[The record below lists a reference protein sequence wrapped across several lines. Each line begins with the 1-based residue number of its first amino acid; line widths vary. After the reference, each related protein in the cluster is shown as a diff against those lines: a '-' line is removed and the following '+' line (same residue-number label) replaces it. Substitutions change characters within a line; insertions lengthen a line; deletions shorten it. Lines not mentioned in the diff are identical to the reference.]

1 MLQAQTLTES
11 RIKDNES
18 MSQETDSITLTAK
31 EEEEDTEEEDKEFEL
46 GGYKRMKLKGES
58 ESDKDLIIYSLNE
71 SLQIH
76 KEIVERIQ
84 NEKDDIE
91 DQFEQEKSAV
101 KKECIEIE
109 EERDD
114 GNKQLNKLEAVYN
127 LLLKQVETKKLEYR
141 RMETRFYSHVKSLN
155 STENE
160 EEESVYPII
169 QQMISQIN
177 NLCSL
182 LEEYMKQDITI
193 DLLCLAW
200 PQHTVTLDII
210 KTHFSNDNQLRDTS
224 IISLLTERFIMDI
237 IMHHIL
243 QTSIHPG
250 VSLNRSFETIHDW
263 IDKRNTSWASRL
275 KQQITNFIVSQ
286 SNEQSTEIESKKQH
300 IISLLSSGLSHM
312 YEYDT
317 DILGDPFTTQITEII
332 QLAMQL
338 NLAIKL
344 QQQDTLEILSL
355 QQGSKFNENIMN
367 SVNQGT
373 ELILVITP
381 PFVADGTRPFIIPA
395 KVYCA

>member
-1 MLQAQTLTES
+1 MLQIQTLTES
-11 RIKDNES
+11 RVKDNES
-18 MSQETDSITLTAK
+18 MSQETDSITLTAR
-31 EEEEDTEEEDKEFEL
+31 EEEEEEEEEEELEL

-91 DQFEQEKSAV
+91 DQFEQEKSCV

-109 EERDD
+109 EKRDD
-114 GNKQLNKLEAVYN
+114 GNKQLKKLEAVYN
-127 LLLKQVETKKLEYR
+127 LLLKEVETKKLEYR

-155 STENE
+155 STEKE
-160 EEESVYPII
+160 EASVYPII

-210 KTHFSNDNQLRDTS
+210 KTHFHPNRLRDNS
-224 IISLLTERFIMDI
+224 IVSLLTERFIMDI
-237 IMHHIL
+237 IMQHIL

-286 SNEQSTEIESKKQH
+286 SNEQSSEIESKKQH
-300 IISLLSSGLSHM
+300 IISLLSYSLSHM
-312 YEYDT
+312 YDT
-317 DILGDPFTTQITEII
+317 ADLLDLFNPQITEII

-381 PFVADGTRPFIIPA
+381 PFVANGTRPFIIPA

>member
-1 MLQAQTLTES
+1 MLQTQTLTEN
-11 RIKDNES
+11 RVEDNES

-31 EEEEDTEEEDKEFEL
+31 EEEEEEEELEL

-91 DQFEQEKSAV
+91 DQFEQEKSCV

-109 EERDD
+109 EKRDD
-114 GNKQLNKLEAVYN
+114 GNKQLNKLEAVYD
-127 LLLKQVETKKLEYR
+127 LLLKEVETKKLEYR

-155 STENE
+155 STEKE
-160 EEESVYPII
+160 EPSVYPII

-182 LEEYMKQDITI
+182 LEKYMKQDITI

-210 KTHFSNDNQLRDTS
+210 KTHFHPNQLRDNS
-224 IISLLTERFIMDI
+224 IVSLLTERFIMDI
-237 IMHHIL
+237 IMQHIL

-286 SNEQSTEIESKKQH
+286 SSEQASEIESKKQK
-300 IISLLSSGLSHM
+300 IISLLSDSLSHM
-312 YEYDT
+312 YDT
-317 DILGDPFTTQITEII
+317 ADHLDLFNTQITEII

-381 PFVADGTRPFIIPA
+381 PFVANGTQPFIIPA

>member
-1 MLQAQTLTES
+1 ME
-11 RIKDNES
+11 
-18 MSQETDSITLTAK
+18 
-31 EEEEDTEEEDKEFEL
+31 
-46 GGYKRMKLKGES
+46 LKGES

-91 DQFEQEKSAV
+91 DQFEQEKSLV

-109 EERDD
+109 EKRDD
-114 GNKQLNKLEAVYN
+114 GNKQLSKLEAMYN
-127 LLLKQVETKKLEYR
+127 LLLKEVETKRLEYR
-141 RMETRFYSHVKSLN
+141 RMETRFYSHIKSLN
-155 STENE
+155 STEQ
-160 EEESVYPII
+160 EESVYPII
-169 QQMISQIN
+169 YQMISQIN
-177 NLCSL
+177 NLCSS
-182 LEEYMKQDITI
+182 LEGYMKQDITI
-193 DLLCLAW
+193 DLLSLAW
-200 PQHTVTLDII
+200 SQHTVTLNII
-210 KTHFSNDNQLRDTS
+210 QTHFSDNQLRDTS

-237 IMHHIL
+237 IMEYVL

-250 VSLNRSFETIHDW
+250 VSLNNSFETIHDW

-286 SNEQSTEIESKKQH
+286 SNEQSNEIESKKQD
-300 IISLLSSGLSHM
+300 IICLLSNSLSHI
-312 YEYDT
+312 YDSV
-317 DILGDPFTTQITEII
+317 DLFNTQITEII
-332 QLAMQL
+332 QLSLQL

-344 QQQDTLEILSL
+344 QQQQHKLEILSL
-355 QQGSKFNENIMN
+355 QQGSQFNENIMN

-381 PFVADGTRPFIIPA
+381 PFVADGPHPFIIPA